1 MEDNKLDSNPEAEG
15 MLNAPDDGSVED
27 FFDGLETQVNGGIVD
42 QQSEQV
48 TPEFNGPQEIMPQE
62 TTQVEVQESNNTVDW
77 EKRYKD
83 SSREAT
89 KMREELNRLSPFT
102 PVLEAMETD
111 NGLVDHVRN
120 YFESGGKPAQSMQEQ
135 LGLDEDFVFDET
147 EAMTDP
153 NSDSAKLK
161 DAYTQQLVD
170 QKVNTIIQQKEQQHA
185 QVTQQ
190 QRMNVEAKEFKAKNN
205 MTDEQFNQM
214 MELSKSRRMTL
225 DDIHYLVNK
234 DQTNANVAKSTKQ
247 DMMNQMKNVR
257 DIPASVGGINSP
269 RAERSSQD
277 QVFDALLSSDGDI
290 DNLFE

>member
-1 MEDNKLDSNPEAEG
+1 MEDNILDSNPE
-15 MLNAPDDGSVED
+15 DSGSVED
-27 FFDGLETQVNGGIVD
+27 FFSEMESQVNGGIVD

-48 TPEFNGPQEIMPQE
+48 TPEFNGPQETRSQE
-62 TTQVEVQESNNTVDW
+62 TTQIQAQESNNTVDW

-111 NGLVDHVRN
+111 NGLVEHVRG
-120 YFESGGKPAQSMQEQ
+120 YFENGGKPAQSMQEQ

-161 DAYTQQLVD
+161 EAYTQQLVD
-170 QKVNTIIQQKEQQHA
+170 QKVNTILEQKEQQHA
-185 QVTQQ
+185 QANQQ

-234 DQTNANVAKSTKQ
+234 DTTTANVVKSTKQ

-277 QVFDALLSSDGDI
+277 QVFDALLNSDGDV
-290 DNLFE
+290 DNLFG

>member
-1 MEDNKLDSNPEAEG
+1 MEDNKSGNPEAEG
-15 MLNAPDDGSVED
+15 MFNAPEDGSVND

-48 TPEFNGPQEIMPQE
+48 TPEFNGPQEVVPQE
-62 TTQVEVQESNNTVDW
+62 TTQEQTQESSNTVDW

-89 KMREELNRLSPFT
+89 RMREELNRLSPFT

-111 NGLVDHVRN
+111 SGLVDHVRG
-120 YFESGGKPAQSMQEQ
+120 YFESGGKPAQSMQEK
-135 LGLDEDFVFDET
+135 LGLDEDFVYDET
-147 EAMTDP
+147 EALTDP

-170 QKVNTIIQQKEQQHA
+170 QKVNTILQQKEQQNA
-185 QVTQQ
+185 QNAQQ
-190 QRMNVEAKEFKAKNN
+190 QRMKVEAEEFKTKNN
-205 MTDEQFNQM
+205 MTDEQFNAM
-214 MELSKSRRMTL
+214 MEASKNRRMTL

-234 DQTNANVAKSTKQ
+234 DTTTANVAKSTKQ

-257 DIPASVGGINSP
+257 DIPTSVGGINSP
-269 RAERSSQD
+269 RAEKSSSD
-277 QVFDALLSSDGDI
+277 QVFDALLGSDGDI
-290 DNLFE
+290 DNLFG

>member
-1 MEDNKLDSNPEAEG
+1 MEDNILDSNPE
-15 MLNAPDDGSVED
+15 DSGSVED
-27 FFDGLETQVNGGIVD
+27 FFSEMESQVNGGIVD

-48 TPEFNGPQEIMPQE
+48 TPEFNGPQEVIPQE

-111 NGLVDHVRN
+111 NGLVEHVRG
-120 YFESGGKPAQSMQEQ
+120 YFENGGKPAQSMQEQ

-153 NSDSAKLK
+153 SSDSAKLK
-161 DAYTQQLVD
+161 EAYTQQLVD
-170 QKVNTIIQQKEQQHA
+170 QKVNTILQQKEQQHA
-185 QVTQQ
+185 QANQQ

-214 MELSKSRRMTL
+214 MELSKGRRMTL

-234 DQTNANVAKSTKQ
+234 DTTTANVAKSTKQ

-277 QVFDALLSSDGDI
+277 QVFDALLGSDGDI
-290 DNLFE
+290 DNLFG

>member
-1 MEDNKLDSNPEAEG
+1 MEDNTFDSNPE
-15 MLNAPDDGSVED
+15 DSGSVED
-27 FFDGLETQVNGGIVD
+27 FFSEMESQVNGGIVD

-48 TPEFNGPQEIMPQE
+48 TPEFNGPQEVIPQE
-62 TTQVEVQESNNTVDW
+62 TTQVEVQESSNTVDW

-111 NGLVDHVRN
+111 NGLVEHVRG
-120 YFESGGKPAQSMQEQ
+120 YFENGGKPAQSIQEQ

-153 NSDSAKLK
+153 SSDSAKLK
-161 DAYTQQLVD
+161 EAYTQQLVD
-170 QKVNTIIQQKEQQHA
+170 QKVNTILQQKEQQHA
-185 QVTQQ
+185 QANQQ

-214 MELSKSRRMTL
+214 MELSKGRRMTL
-225 DDIHYLVNK
+225 DDINYLVNK

-277 QVFDALLSSDGDI
+277 QVFDALLGSDGDI
-290 DNLFE
+290 DNLFG

>member
-1 MEDNKLDSNPEAEG
+1 MEDNTFDGNPE
-15 MLNAPDDGSVED
+15 DSGSVED
-27 FFDGLETQVNGGIVD
+27 FFSEMESQVNGGIVD

-48 TPEFNGPQEIMPQE
+48 TPEFNGPQEVIPQE

-111 NGLVDHVRN
+111 NGLVEHVRG
-120 YFESGGKPAQSMQEQ
+120 YFENGGKPAQSMQEQ

-147 EAMTDP
+147 EAMPDP

-161 DAYTQQLVD
+161 EAYTQQLVD
-170 QKVNTIIQQKEQQHA
+170 QKVNTILQQKEQQHA
-185 QVTQQ
+185 QANQQ
-190 QRMNVEAKEFKAKNN
+190 QRMNVEAQEFKARNN

-214 MELSKSRRMTL
+214 MELSKGRRMTL
-225 DDIHYLVNK
+225 DDINYLVNK
-234 DQTNANVAKSTKQ
+234 DTTTANVAKSTKQ

-277 QVFDALLSSDGDI
+277 QVFDALLGSDGDI
-290 DNLFE
+290 DNLFG

>member
-1 MEDNKLDSNPEAEG
+1 MEDNTFDGNPE
-15 MLNAPDDGSVED
+15 DSGSVDD
-27 FFDGLETQVNGGIVD
+27 FFTELETQVNGGIVD

-48 TPEFNGPQEIMPQE
+48 TPEFNGPQETGSQE
-62 TTQVEVQESNNTVDW
+62 ATQRQAQESNNTVDW

-111 NGLVDHVRN
+111 NGLVEHVRD
-120 YFESGGKPAQSMQEQ
+120 YFDKGGKPAQSMQEQ

-153 NSDSAKLK
+153 GSDSAKLK
-161 DAYTQQLVD
+161 EAYTQQLVD
-170 QKVNTIIQQKEQQHA
+170 QKVNTILQQKEQQHA
-185 QVTQQ
+185 QANQQ
-190 QRMNVEAKEFKAKNN
+190 QRMNVEAEEFKAKNN
-205 MTDEQFNQM
+205 MTDEQFSQM
-214 MELSKSRRMTL
+214 MEQSKGRRMTL

-234 DQTNANVAKSTKQ
+234 DQTNANVARSTKQ

-269 RAERSSQD
+269 RADKSGSD
-277 QVFDALLSSDGDI
+277 QVFDALLGSDGDI
-290 DNLFE
+290 DNLFG

>member
-1 MEDNKLDSNPEAEG
+1 MEDNILDSNPE
-15 MLNAPDDGSVED
+15 DSGSVED
-27 FFDGLETQVNGGIVD
+27 FFSEMESQVNGGIVD

-48 TPEFNGPQEIMPQE
+48 TPEFNGPQEVIPQE

-111 NGLVDHVRN
+111 NGLVEHVRG
-120 YFESGGKPAQSMQEQ
+120 YFENGGKPAQSMQEQ

-161 DAYTQQLVD
+161 EAYTQQLVD
-170 QKVNTIIQQKEQQHA
+170 RKVNTILQQKEQQHA
-185 QVTQQ
+185 QANQQ

-214 MELSKSRRMTL
+214 MELSKGRRMTL

-234 DQTNANVAKSTKQ
+234 DTTTANVAKSTKQ

-277 QVFDALLSSDGDI
+277 QVFDALLGSDGDI
-290 DNLFE
+290 DNLFG

>member
-1 MEDNKLDSNPEAEG
+1 MEDNTFDGNPE
-15 MLNAPDDGSVED
+15 DSGSVDD
-27 FFDGLETQVNGGIVD
+27 FFTELETQVNGGIVD

-48 TPEFNGPQEIMPQE
+48 TPEFNGPQETGSQE
-62 TTQVEVQESNNTVDW
+62 TTQRQAQESNNTVDW

-111 NGLVDHVRN
+111 NGLVEHVRD
-120 YFESGGKPAQSMQEQ
+120 YFDKGGKPAQSMQEQ

-153 NSDSAKLK
+153 GSDSAKLK
-161 DAYTQQLVD
+161 EAYTQQLVD
-170 QKVNTIIQQKEQQHA
+170 QKVNTILQQKEQQHA
-185 QVTQQ
+185 QANQQ
-190 QRMNVEAKEFKAKNN
+190 QRMNVEAEEFKAKNN
-205 MTDEQFNQM
+205 MTDEQFSQM
-214 MELSKSRRMTL
+214 MEQSKGRRMTL

-234 DQTNANVAKSTKQ
+234 DQTNANVARSTKQ

-269 RAERSSQD
+269 RADKSGSD
-277 QVFDALLSSDGDI
+277 QVFDALLGSDGDI
-290 DNLFE
+290 DNLFG

>member
-1 MEDNKLDSNPEAEG
+1 MEDNKSGNPEAEG
-15 MLNAPDDGSVED
+15 MFNAPEDGSVED
-27 FFDGLETQVNGGIVD
+27 FFDGIESQVNGGIVD

-48 TPEFNGPQEIMPQE
+48 TPEFNGPQEVVPQE
-62 TTQVEVQESNNTVDW
+62 TTQEQVQESNNTVDW

-89 KMREELNRLSPFT
+89 RMREELNRLSPFT

-111 NGLVDHVRN
+111 SGLVDHVRG
-120 YFESGGKPAQSMQEQ
+120 YFENGGKPAKSMQEQ
-135 LGLDEDFVFDET
+135 LGLDEDFVYDES
-147 EAMTDP
+147 EALTDP

-170 QKVNTIIQQKEQQHA
+170 QKVNTILQQKEQQNA
-185 QVTQQ
+185 QATQQ
-190 QRMNVEAKEFKAKNN
+190 QRMKVEAEEFKAKNN
-205 MTDEQFNQM
+205 MTDDQFNQM
-214 MELSKSRRMTL
+214 MEASKNRRMTL

-234 DQTNANVAKSTKQ
+234 DQTTANVAKSTKQ

-277 QVFDALLSSDGDI
+277 QVFDALLGSDGDI
-290 DNLFE
+290 DNLFG

>member
-1 MEDNKLDSNPEAEG
+1 MEDNKSGNPEAEG
-15 MLNAPDDGSVED
+15 MFNASEDGSVED
-27 FFDGLETQVNGGIVD
+27 FFDGIESQVNGGIVD

-48 TPEFNGPQEIMPQE
+48 TPEFNGPQEVVPQE
-62 TTQVEVQESNNTVDW
+62 TTQEQTQESSNTVDW

-89 KMREELNRLSPFT
+89 RMREELNRLSPFT

-111 NGLVDHVRN
+111 SGLVDHVRG
-120 YFESGGKPAQSMQEQ
+120 YFENGGKPAKSMQEQ
-135 LGLDEDFVFDET
+135 LGLDEDFVYDES
-147 EAMTDP
+147 EALTDP

-170 QKVNTIIQQKEQQHA
+170 QKVNTILQQKEQQNA
-185 QVTQQ
+185 QATQQ
-190 QRMNVEAKEFKAKNN
+190 QRMKVEAEEFKAKNN
-205 MTDEQFNQM
+205 MTDDQFNQM
-214 MELSKSRRMTL
+214 MEASKNRRMTL

-234 DQTNANVAKSTKQ
+234 DQTTANVAKSTKQ

-277 QVFDALLSSDGDI
+277 QVFDALLGSDGDV
-290 DNLFE
+290 DNLFG

>member
-1 MEDNKLDSNPEAEG
+1 MEDNIFDSNP
-15 MLNAPDDGSVED
+15 DDSGSVDD
-27 FFDGLETQVNGGIVD
+27 FFTELETQVNGGIVD

-48 TPEFNGPQEIMPQE
+48 TPQFNGPQETRSQE
-62 TTQVEVQESNNTVDW
+62 TTQAGTVETSNTVDW

-111 NGLVDHVRN
+111 NGLVDHVRD
-120 YFESGGKPAQSMQEQ
+120 YFDNGGKPAKSMQEQ

-153 NSDSAKLK
+153 GSDSAKLK
-161 DAYTQQLVD
+161 EAYTQQLVD
-170 QKVNTIIQQKEQQHA
+170 QKVNTILEQKEQQHA
-185 QVTQQ
+185 QANQQ
-190 QRMNVEAKEFKAKNN
+190 QRMSAEASEFKAKNK
-205 MTDEQFNQM
+205 MTDEQFSQM
-214 MELSKSRRMTL
+214 MEQSKGRRMTL

-234 DQTNANVAKSTKQ
+234 DQTNANVARSTKQ

-269 RAERSSQD
+269 RADKSSSD
-277 QVFDALLSSDGDI
+277 QVFDALLGSDGDI
-290 DNLFE
+290 DNLFG

>member
-1 MEDNKLDSNPEAEG
+1 MEDNILDGNPE
-15 MLNAPDDGSVED
+15 DSGSVED
-27 FFDGLETQVNGGIVD
+27 FFTEMESQVNGGIVD

-48 TPEFNGPQEIMPQE
+48 TPEFNGPQETRSQE
-62 TTQVEVQESNNTVDW
+62 TTQRQTQESNNTVDW

-111 NGLVDHVRN
+111 NGLVEHVRD
-120 YFESGGKPAQSMQEQ
+120 YFDKGGKPAQSMQEQ

-153 NSDSAKLK
+153 SSDSAKLK
-161 DAYTQQLVD
+161 EAYTQQLVD
-170 QKVNTIIQQKEQQHA
+170 QKVNTILQQKEQQHA
-185 QVTQQ
+185 QANQQ
-190 QRMNVEAKEFKAKNN
+190 QRMNVEAQEFKAKNN

-214 MELSKSRRMTL
+214 MELSKGRRMTL

-234 DQTNANVAKSTKQ
+234 DTTTANVVKSTKQ

-277 QVFDALLSSDGDI
+277 QVFDALLGSDGDI
-290 DNLFE
+290 DNLFG

>member
-1 MEDNKLDSNPEAEG
+1 MEDNTFDGNPE
-15 MLNAPDDGSVED
+15 DSGSVED
-27 FFDGLETQVNGGIVD
+27 FFTEMESQVNGGIVD

-48 TPEFNGPQEIMPQE
+48 TPEFNGPQETRSQE
-62 TTQVEVQESNNTVDW
+62 TTQAGTVETSNTVDW

-111 NGLVDHVRN
+111 NGLVEHVRG
-120 YFESGGKPAQSMQEQ
+120 YFENGGKPAQSMQEQ

-161 DAYTQQLVD
+161 EAYTQQLVD
-170 QKVNTIIQQKEQQHA
+170 QKVNTIMQQKEQQNA
-185 QVTQQ
+185 QANQQ
-190 QRMNVEAKEFKAKNN
+190 QRMNVEAQEFKAKNN

-214 MELSKSRRMTL
+214 MELSKGRRMTL
-225 DDIHYLVNK
+225 DDINYLVNK

-277 QVFDALLSSDGDI
+277 QVFDALLGSDGDI
-290 DNLFE
+290 DNLFG

>member
-1 MEDNKLDSNPEAEG
+1 MEDNTFDGNPE
-15 MLNAPDDGSVED
+15 DSGSVED
-27 FFDGLETQVNGGIVD
+27 FFSEMESQVNGGIVD

-48 TPEFNGPQEIMPQE
+48 TPEFNGPQKVVPQE
-62 TTQVEVQESNNTVDW
+62 ATQVEVQESNNTVDW

-111 NGLVDHVRN
+111 NGLVEHVRG
-120 YFESGGKPAQSMQEQ
+120 YFENGGKPAQSMQEQ

-153 NSDSAKLK
+153 SSDSAKLK
-161 DAYTQQLVD
+161 EAYTQQLVD
-170 QKVNTIIQQKEQQHA
+170 QKVNTILQQKEQQHA
-185 QVTQQ
+185 QANQQ
-190 QRMNVEAKEFKAKNN
+190 QRMNVEAQEFKAKNN
-205 MTDEQFNQM
+205 MTDEQFSQM
-214 MELSKSRRMTL
+214 MELSKNRRMTF
-225 DDIHYLVNK
+225 DDINYLVNK

-277 QVFDALLSSDGDI
+277 QVFDALLGSDGDI
-290 DNLFE
+290 DNLFG

>member
-1 MEDNKLDSNPEAEG
+1 MEDNTFDGNPE
-15 MLNAPDDGSVED
+15 DSGSVED
-27 FFDGLETQVNGGIVD
+27 FFSEMESQVNGGIVD

-48 TPEFNGPQEIMPQE
+48 TPEFNGPQEVIPQE
-62 TTQVEVQESNNTVDW
+62 TTQVEVQESSNTVDW

-89 KMREELNRLSPFT
+89 KMRDELNRLSPFT

-111 NGLVDHVRN
+111 NGLVEHVRG
-120 YFESGGKPAQSMQEQ
+120 YFENGGKPAQSMQEQ

-153 NSDSAKLK
+153 SSDSAKLK
-161 DAYTQQLVD
+161 EAYTQQLVD
-170 QKVNTIIQQKEQQHA
+170 RKVNTILQQKEQQHA
-185 QVTQQ
+185 QANQQ
-190 QRMNVEAKEFKAKNN
+190 QRMNVEAQEFKAKNN
-205 MTDEQFNQM
+205 MTDDQFNQM
-214 MELSKSRRMTL
+214 MELSKGRRMTL

-277 QVFDALLSSDGDI
+277 QVFDALLGSDGDI
-290 DNLFE
+290 DNLFG

>member
-1 MEDNKLDSNPEAEG
+1 MEDNILDGNPE
-15 MLNAPDDGSVED
+15 DSGSVED
-27 FFDGLETQVNGGIVD
+27 FFTEMESQVNGGIVD

-48 TPEFNGPQEIMPQE
+48 TPEFNGPQETRSQE
-62 TTQVEVQESNNTVDW
+62 TTQIQAQESNNTVDW

-111 NGLVDHVRN
+111 NGLVEHVRD
-120 YFESGGKPAQSMQEQ
+120 YFDKGGKPAQSMQEQ

-161 DAYTQQLVD
+161 EAYTQQLVD
-170 QKVNTIIQQKEQQHA
+170 QKVNTIMQQKEQQHA
-185 QVTQQ
+185 QANQQ
-190 QRMNVEAKEFKAKNN
+190 QRMNVEAQEFKAKNN
-205 MTDEQFNQM
+205 MTDDQFNQM
-214 MELSKSRRMTL
+214 MELSKGRRMTL
-225 DDIHYLVNK
+225 DDINYLVNK

-277 QVFDALLSSDGDI
+277 QVFDALLGSDGDI
-290 DNLFE
+290 DNLFG

>member
-1 MEDNKLDSNPEAEG
+1 MEDNTFDSNPE
-15 MLNAPDDGSVED
+15 DTGSVED
-27 FFDGLETQVNGGIVD
+27 FFSEMESQVNGGIVD

-48 TPEFNGPQEIMPQE
+48 TPEFNGPPEVTPPE
-62 TTQVEVQESNNTVDW
+62 TTQTQTQESNNTVDW

-89 KMREELNRLSPFT
+89 RMREELNRLSPFT

-111 NGLVDHVRN
+111 NGLVEHVRG
-120 YFESGGKPAQSMQEQ
+120 YFENGGKPAQSMQEQ

-161 DAYTQQLVD
+161 EAYTQQLVD
-170 QKVNTIIQQKEQQHA
+170 QKVNTIMQQKEQQNA
-185 QVTQQ
+185 QANQQ
-190 QRMNVEAKEFKAKNN
+190 QRMKVEAEEFKAKNN

-214 MELSKSRRMTL
+214 MDLSKNRRMTL

-234 DQTNANVAKSTKQ
+234 DTTTANVAKSTKQ
-247 DMMNQMKNVR
+247 DIMNQMKNVR

-277 QVFDALLSSDGDI
+277 QVFDALLGSDGDV
-290 DNLFE
+290 DNLFG

>member
-1 MEDNKLDSNPEAEG
+1 MEDNTFDGNPE
-15 MLNAPDDGSVED
+15 DSGSVED
-27 FFDGLETQVNGGIVD
+27 FFSEMESQVNGGIVD

-48 TPEFNGPQEIMPQE
+48 TPEFNGPQEVIPQE
-62 TTQVEVQESNNTVDW
+62 TTQVEVQESSNTVDW

-111 NGLVDHVRN
+111 NGLVEHVRG
-120 YFESGGKPAQSMQEQ
+120 YFENGGKPAQSMQEQ

-161 DAYTQQLVD
+161 EAYTQQLVD
-170 QKVNTIIQQKEQQHA
+170 QKVNTIMQQKEQQHA
-185 QVTQQ
+185 QANQQ

-214 MELSKSRRMTL
+214 MELSKGRRMTL

-234 DQTNANVAKSTKQ
+234 DTTTANVVKSTKQ

-277 QVFDALLSSDGDI
+277 QVFDALLNSDGGI

>member
-1 MEDNKLDSNPEAEG
+1 MEDNILDSNPE
-15 MLNAPDDGSVED
+15 DSGSVED
-27 FFDGLETQVNGGIVD
+27 FFSEMESQVNGGIVD

-48 TPEFNGPQEIMPQE
+48 TPEFNGPQEVIPQE

-89 KMREELNRLSPFT
+89 KMRDELNRLSPFT

-111 NGLVDHVRN
+111 NGLVEHVRG
-120 YFESGGKPAQSMQEQ
+120 YFENGGKPAQSMQEQ

-161 DAYTQQLVD
+161 EAYTQQLVD
-170 QKVNTIIQQKEQQHA
+170 QKVNTILEQKEQQHA
-185 QVTQQ
+185 QANQQ

-214 MELSKSRRMTL
+214 MELSKGRRMTL

-234 DQTNANVAKSTKQ
+234 DTTTANVAKSTKQ

-277 QVFDALLSSDGDI
+277 QVFDALLGSDGDI
-290 DNLFE
+290 DNLFG

>member
-1 MEDNKLDSNPEAEG
+1 MEDNKSSNPEAEG
-15 MLNAPDDGSVED
+15 MFNAPDDGSVED

-48 TPEFNGPQEIMPQE
+48 TPEFNGPQEVVPQE
-62 TTQVEVQESNNTVDW
+62 TTQEQTQESSNTVDW

-89 KMREELNRLSPFT
+89 RMREELNRLSPFT

-111 NGLVDHVRN
+111 SGLVDHVRG
-120 YFESGGKPAQSMQEQ
+120 YFENGGKPAQSMQEK
-135 LGLDEDFVFDET
+135 LGLDEDFVYDET
-147 EAMTDP
+147 EALTDP

-170 QKVNTIIQQKEQQHA
+170 QKVNTILQQKEQQNA
-185 QVTQQ
+185 QNAQQ
-190 QRMNVEAKEFKAKNN
+190 QRMKVEAEEFKAKNN
-205 MTDEQFNQM
+205 MTDEQFNAM
-214 MELSKSRRMTL
+214 MEASKNRRMTL

-234 DQTNANVAKSTKQ
+234 DTTTANVAKSTKQ

-277 QVFDALLSSDGDI
+277 QVFDALLGSDGDV
-290 DNLFE
+290 DNLFG

>member
-1 MEDNKLDSNPEAEG
+1 MEDNTFDGNPE
-15 MLNAPDDGSVED
+15 DSGSVED
-27 FFDGLETQVNGGIVD
+27 FFSEMESQVNGGIVD

-48 TPEFNGPQEIMPQE
+48 TPEFNGPQEVTPQE
-62 TTQVEVQESNNTVDW
+62 TTQVEVQESSNTVDW

-89 KMREELNRLSPFT
+89 KMRDELNRLSPFT

-111 NGLVDHVRN
+111 NGLVEHVRD
-120 YFESGGKPAQSMQEQ
+120 YFDKGGKPAQSMQEQ

-161 DAYTQQLVD
+161 EAYTQQLVD
-170 QKVNTIIQQKEQQHA
+170 QKVNTILQQKEQQHA
-185 QVTQQ
+185 QANQQ
-190 QRMNVEAKEFKAKNN
+190 QRMNVEAQEFKAKNN

-214 MELSKSRRMTL
+214 MELSKGRRMTL

-234 DQTNANVAKSTKQ
+234 DTTTANVVKSTKQ

-277 QVFDALLSSDGDI
+277 QVFDALLGSDGDI
-290 DNLFE
+290 DNLFG

>member
-1 MEDNKLDSNPEAEG
+1 MEDNTFDGNPE
-15 MLNAPDDGSVED
+15 DSGSVED
-27 FFDGLETQVNGGIVD
+27 FFSEMESQVNGGIVD

-48 TPEFNGPQEIMPQE
+48 TPEFNGPQEVIPQE

-111 NGLVDHVRN
+111 NGLVEHVRG
-120 YFESGGKPAQSMQEQ
+120 YFENGGKPAQSMQEQ

-161 DAYTQQLVD
+161 EAYTQQLVD
-170 QKVNTIIQQKEQQHA
+170 QKVNTIMQQKEQQHA
-185 QVTQQ
+185 QANQQ

-234 DQTNANVAKSTKQ
+234 DTTTANVAKSTKQ
-247 DMMNQMKNVR
+247 DMMNQMRNVR

-277 QVFDALLSSDGDI
+277 QVFDALLSSDGGVD
-290 DNLFE
+290 DLFG

>member
-1 MEDNKLDSNPEAEG
+1 MEDNTFDGNPE
-15 MLNAPDDGSVED
+15 DSGSVED
-27 FFDGLETQVNGGIVD
+27 FFSEMESQVNGGIVD

-48 TPEFNGPQEIMPQE
+48 TPEFNGPQEVIPQE

-111 NGLVDHVRN
+111 NGLVEHVRG
-120 YFESGGKPAQSMQEQ
+120 YFENGGKPAQSMQEQ

-161 DAYTQQLVD
+161 EAYTQQLVD
-170 QKVNTIIQQKEQQHA
+170 QKVNTIMQQKEQQHA
-185 QVTQQ
+185 QANQQ

-234 DQTNANVAKSTKQ
+234 DTTTANVAKSTKQ

-277 QVFDALLSSDGDI
+277 QVFDALLSSDGGVD
-290 DNLFE
+290 DLFG

>member
-1 MEDNKLDSNPEAEG
+1 MEDNTFDGNPE
-15 MLNAPDDGSVED
+15 DSGSVED
-27 FFDGLETQVNGGIVD
+27 FFSEMESQVNGGIVD

-48 TPEFNGPQEIMPQE
+48 TPEFNGPQEVIPQE

-89 KMREELNRLSPFT
+89 KMRDELNRLSPFT

-120 YFESGGKPAQSMQEQ
+120 YFEKGGKPAQSMQEQ

-161 DAYTQQLVD
+161 EAYTQQLVD
-170 QKVNTIIQQKEQQHA
+170 QKVNTIMQQKEQQHA
-185 QVTQQ
+185 QANQQ

-205 MTDEQFNQM
+205 MTDEQFSQM
-214 MELSKSRRMTL
+214 MELSKNRRMTL
-225 DDIHYLVNK
+225 DDINYLVNK

-277 QVFDALLSSDGDI
+277 QVFDALLNSDGGI